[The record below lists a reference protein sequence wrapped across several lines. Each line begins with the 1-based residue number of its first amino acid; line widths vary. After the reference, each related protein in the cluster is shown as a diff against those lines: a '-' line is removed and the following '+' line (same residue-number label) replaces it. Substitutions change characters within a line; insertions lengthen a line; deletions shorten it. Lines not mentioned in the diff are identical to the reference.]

1 MAANASPE
9 RVRREVL
16 CSPVRDWT
24 AYRLAFDCGSR
35 GCWGERTV
43 GLRAAAA
50 KLGGDVA
57 VGRIIARLRCTT
69 CGKPPRFVHME
80 TGPDMASRGAW
91 RRVALQGV
99 FLVGDG
105 R

>member
-16 CSPVRDWT
+16 CWT
-24 AYRLAFDCGSR
+24 GYRLAFDCCSHV
-35 GCWGERTV
+35 CWGERTV
-43 GLRAAAA
+43 GLRVFAA
-50 KLGGDVA
+50 KGHGDVT
-57 VGRIIARLRCTT
+57 VGRIIARLRCTA
-69 CGKPPRFVHME
+69 CGKPPRSVHLE
-80 TGPDMASRGAW
+80 TGPEMASRGGW
-91 RRVALQGV
+91 RRFALQGV